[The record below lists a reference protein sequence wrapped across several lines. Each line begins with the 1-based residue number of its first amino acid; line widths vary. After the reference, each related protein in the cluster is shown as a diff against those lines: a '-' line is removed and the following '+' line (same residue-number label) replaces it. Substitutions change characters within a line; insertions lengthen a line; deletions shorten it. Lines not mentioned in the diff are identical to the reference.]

1 MDWRQLP
8 EVLAVGKEIY
18 GSFESLCVWTK
29 SDANKAA
36 SGCLYR
42 PQHELICVF
51 KAGEGASINHG
62 GRRSRPRT
70 DVWDYG
76 SHSGLPATSEPVAM
90 IADAIRDCSN
100 RGDVILEP
108 FGCGAVLMAAE
119 QTRRCARLIE
129 VDPTL
134 VDLTIKCWQRLTG
147 DTARNAESGL
157 PFVGNHNAA

>member
-1 MDWRQLP
+1 
-8 EVLAVGKEIY
+8 
-18 GSFESLCVWTK
+18 
-29 SDANKAA
+29 
-36 SGCLYR
+36 
-42 PQHELICVF
+42 
-51 KAGEGASINHG
+51 
-62 GRRSRPRT
+62 
-70 DVWDYG
+70 
-76 SHSGLPATSEPVAM
+76 M